1 MKRAEINDLI
11 KRELEYIPK
20 GTKGSTQNKLRFQYS
35 ASRRKG
41 LTKGKTRQEC
51 LKETIDQLKA
61 NNPGFQ
67 PEFDQT
73 FFNHTTQQ
81 APKPGFFKR
90 LFRIGN

>member
-20 GTKGSTQNKLRFQYS
+20 GNKGSTQNKLRFQYS

-51 LKETIDQLKA
+51 LKETIAQLKA

-81 APKPGFFKR
+81 QPKPSFFKR

>member
-20 GTKGSTQNKLRFQYS
+20 GDKGSTQNKLRFQYS

-61 NNPGFQ
+61 HNPEFK

-81 APKPGFFKR
+81 QPKPSFFKR

>member
-1 MKRAEINDLI
+1 MKRTEINDLI
-11 KRELEYIPK
+11 KQELEYIPK
-20 GTKGSTQNKLRFQYS
+20 GSKGSIQNKLRFQYT
-35 ASRRKG
+35 AYRRKG
-41 LTKGKTRQEC
+41 IINGKTRQEC
-51 LKETIDQLKA
+51 LKETIEQLKA

-67 PEFDQT
+67 PEFDQN